1 MVVVVP
7 HMNEPVDKSVG
18 TRIRAC
24 RKAGFLSLKTVAE
37 RTGLSIGYLSQIE
50 RGISSPS
57 LRAVALVADAL
68 SVDFATLFPRSEAEG
83 PGDAVAF
90 RSRDRIGLPLDLVGV
105 RKELLTPG
113 GDGGGL
119 RLYLMTIEPGGHSG
133 GNFYAHAGEEAGTV
147 LEGEFELTVE
157 TEIFRLRAEDSFRF
171 RSRRPHRWRNIGKG
185 VCRVLWSNA
194 T

>member
-1 MVVVVP
+1 MLGIVSV
-7 HMNEPVDKSVG
+7 MNEPVDKSVG
-18 TRIRAC
+18 ARIRGC
-24 RKAGFLSLKTVAE
+24 RKAGTVSLKAVAE

-68 SVDFATLFPRSEAEG
+68 GVDFATLFPRGEKG
-83 PGDAVAF
+83 DPGDAVIF
-90 RSRDRIGLPLDLVGV
+90 KSRDRVGMPLDLIGV

-113 GDGGGL
+113 GNGGGL
-119 RLYLMTIEPGGHSG
+119 RLYLMTIEPGGNSG
-133 GNFYAHAGEEAGTV
+133 ENFYAHAGEEAGTV
-147 LEGEFELTVE
+147 LEGDFELTVE
-157 TEIFRLRAEDSFRF
+157 SEVFRLTAQDSFRF
-171 RSRRPHRWRNIGKG
+171 RSRRPHRWRNVGKT

>member
-1 MVVVVP
+1 
-7 HMNEPVDKSVG
+7 MNEPFDKSVG
-18 TRIRAC
+18 ARIRGC
-24 RKAGFLSLKTVAE
+24 RKAGRVSLKTIAE

-68 SVDFATLFPRSEAEG
+68 AVDFATLFPRGEKAD
-83 PGDAVAF
+83 PGDAVVF
-90 RSRDRIGLPLDLVGV
+90 KSSDRVGMPLDLVGV

-113 GDGGGL
+113 GIGGGL

-133 GNFYAHAGEEAGTV
+133 ENFYAHAGEEAGTV
-147 LEGEFELTVE
+147 LEGDFELTVE
-157 TEIFRLRAEDSFRF
+157 KEVFRLSVQDSFRF
-171 RSRRPHRWRNIGKG
+171 RSRRPHRWRNLGTT

>member
-1 MVVVVP
+1 MVGAVYV
-7 HMNEPVDKSVG
+7 MNEPVDKSVG
-18 TRIRAC
+18 ARIRRC
-24 RKAGFLSLKTVAE
+24 RKAGTVSLKTVAQ

-68 SVDFATLFPRSEAEG
+68 AVDFATLFPRGEKAD
-83 PGDAVAF
+83 PGDAVVF
-90 RSRDRIGLPLDLVGV
+90 KSGDRLGMPLDLVGV

-113 GDGGGL
+113 GSGGGL

-133 GNFYAHAGEEAGTV
+133 ENFYAHSGEEAGTV
-147 LEGEFELTVE
+147 LEGDFELTVE
-157 TEIFRLRAEDSFRF
+157 TEVFRLTAQDSFRF
-171 RSRRPHRWRNIGKG
+171 RSRRPHRWRNVGTT